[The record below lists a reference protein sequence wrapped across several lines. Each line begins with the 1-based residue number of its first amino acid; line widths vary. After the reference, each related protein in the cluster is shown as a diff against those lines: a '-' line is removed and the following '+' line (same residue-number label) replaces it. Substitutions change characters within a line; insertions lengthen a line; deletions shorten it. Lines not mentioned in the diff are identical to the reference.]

1 MNDERPSFEDAG
13 VHSLACKSLKSLRA
27 PVEGAANL
35 HSSGEICSRIR
46 ARENVVREL
55 VRIADDLDG
64 LDRAT
69 VERIAGVQVTEDASV
84 RGGMGSADLER
95 ASIGGIR
102 TT

>member
-1 MNDERPSFEDAG
+1 
-13 VHSLACKSLKSLRA
+13 
-27 PVEGAANL
+27 
-35 HSSGEICSRIR
+35 
-46 ARENVVREL
+46 